1 MSFYEKHRFMKRY
14 VIAALLLL
22 PLAGWSKV
30 PDEEDI
36 LNNIMNTSSPYYYT
50 GLMMRYN
57 NLEKLSEED
66 YHYLYYGYART
77 NTSLWRRTPP
87 SNGCTRPSCGS
98 TPPRPIPR
106 RCVT

>member
-36 LNNIMNTSSPYYYT
+36 LNNIMNTSSPY
-50 GLMMRYN
+50 
-57 NLEKLSEED
+57 
-66 YHYLYYGYART
+66 
-77 NTSLWRRTPP
+77 
-87 SNGCTRPSCGS
+87 
-98 TPPRPIPR
+98 
-106 RCVT
+106 